1 MEPCQDPTRFEF
13 WLELNKG
20 VKAKHCRAMSTN
32 FFFSVQY
39 KTDTKKNMGFSVALL
54 NGAKIQISLHYRMLT
69 RFHQGLFKSFG
80 L

>member
-54 NGAKIQISLHYRMLT
+54 NGHKNSNFFTLPDLDKIPPKP
-69 RFHQGLFKSFG
+69 F
-80 L
+80 